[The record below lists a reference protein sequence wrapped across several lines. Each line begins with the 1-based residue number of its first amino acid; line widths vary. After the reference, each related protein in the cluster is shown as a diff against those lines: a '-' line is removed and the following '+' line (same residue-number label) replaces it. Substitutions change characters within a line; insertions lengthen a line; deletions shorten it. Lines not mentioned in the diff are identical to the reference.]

1 MASGN
6 LSKQVAIIGEIALSG
21 DATRVTET
29 RNKLVL
35 ERGLTDPCAA
45 VQIIVREID
54 GNIGYLAGYLTPA
67 LGNQV
72 LALFN
77 VEHPMFGRHIPEET
91 QEAYEVGAKLG
102 KQYGKTLAAMEEAA
116 KKAATAAKIGLVLPE
131 SDETV
136 DSERA
141 KEILTKLKAQRD
153 KEVGAKLAKYDPR
166 DPVTKAAVMPHD
178 NTDYA
183 PPMAV
188 GRVGTPGMATTVT
201 ASIEKLVKE
210 MAEKMDADLKAK
222 MDADLKAK
230 IAAKGDEW

>member
-141 KEILTKLKAQRD
+141 KEILTKLKKARN
-153 KEVGAKLAKYDPR
+153 EEMAMAKYDPR
-166 DPVTKAAVMPHD
+166 DPVIKAAVMPHD
-178 NTDYA
+178 DTDYK

-222 MDADLKAK
+222 A
-230 IAAKGDEW
+230 AAKADEW